1 MNNCEQWLRLLSNRR
16 LGDAR
21 TAEPGRIR
29 TDFQVDHDRIVFSSA
44 FRRLQ
49 DKTQVFPLADS
60 DYVRTRLT
68 HSIEVSCIGRS
79 LGTQVGEVITAKYG
93 IDTVQPADFG
103 AIVAA
108 ACLAHDIGNPPFGHS
123 GEDAIRHWFEQE
135 PPGQRLLEPL
145 GEQQRADLLRF
156 EGNAQGFRILTRLQ
170 SPDNPGLRLTHAVLA
185 AFTKYPCRSGLESRQ
200 DGISGKKHGFFHAE
214 EPFFVEV
221 AEATGLRERVPG
233 AAWDR
238 HPLAFLVEAAD
249 DISYH
254 IIDFEDGFRQG
265 CIDYSTAIDHLSA
278 LVDRDLSERLSGIAE
293 PKRRVEYLRAAGI
306 GSLVNATA
314 RAFLDQEE
322 AILRGEFDR
331 ELVGEI
337 PQADALESIKRF
349 AISHIYT
356 ARPVVEIEAAGFEV
370 LGGLL
375 DVFAGAAHEVAT
387 RPKPSRR
394 ARKLLE
400 LVPAQFLGEGGE
412 PAADP
417 YQRLLGITDFIAGM
431 TDTYAV
437 ATFKKVRGISLPH
450 A

>member
-1 MNNCEQWLRLLSNRR
+1 MKRGEQWLRLLSNRR

-21 TAEPGRIR
+21 PGEPGRIR

-79 LGTQVGEVITAKYG
+79 LGTQVGESIIAKYG
-93 IDTVQPADFG
+93 MDEIEPADFG

-135 PPGQRLLEPL
+135 SLGQKLLEPL
-145 GEQQRADLLRF
+145 TEQQQNDLLLF

-185 AFTKYPCRSGLESRQ
+185 AFSKYPGSSCRGPGRN
-200 DGISGKKHGFFHAE
+200 GISGKKHGFFAAE
-214 EPFFVEV
+214 EPFFIEI
-221 AEATGLRERVPG
+221 AEATGLRERIPG
-233 AAWDR
+233 AAWYR

-265 CIDYSTAIDHLSA
+265 CIDYRTAVDHLSA
-278 LVDRDLSERLSGIAE
+278 LIDRDVTDRLEGIAE
-293 PKRRVEYLRAAGI
+293 PKRRIEYLRAAGI

-314 RAFLDQEE
+314 DVFLDHEE
-322 AILRGEFDR
+322 AILNGEFDR
-331 ELVGEI
+331 ELIGEI
-337 PQADALESIKRF
+337 PQAGALESIKRF

-375 DVFAGAAHEVAT
+375 NVFAGAADEVAT
-387 RPKPSRR
+387 RQKPSRR
-394 ARKLLE
+394 AEKLLE
-400 LVPAQFLGEGGE
+400 LIPAQFLGQARQ
-412 PAADP
+412 PVADP
-417 YQRLLGITDFIAGM
+417 YQRLLGITDFITGM
-431 TDTYAV
+431 TDTFAV
-437 ATFKKVRGISLPH
+437 ATFRKVRGISLPH

>member
-1 MNNCEQWLRLLSNRR
+1 MSNSEKWLRLLSNRR
-16 LGDAR
+16 LGDIRAG
-21 TAEPGRIR
+21 EPGQIR
-29 TDFQVDHDRIVFSSA
+29 TDFQIDHDRIVFSSA

-79 LGTQVGEVITAKYG
+79 LGTQVGEAIIARYG
-93 IDTVQPADFG
+93 IDGIQPADFG

-123 GEDAIRHWFEQE
+123 GEDAIRNWFEHE
-135 PPGQRLLEPL
+135 SLGRNLLEPL
-145 GEQQRADLLRF
+145 SDQQRDDFLRF

-185 AFTKYPCRSGLESRQ
+185 AFTKYPRRSRLDSQ
-200 DGISGKKHGFFHAE
+200 PAGISGKKHGFFAAE
-214 EPFFVEV
+214 EAFFAEV
-221 AEATGLRERVPG
+221 AETTGLRERRRG
-233 AAWDR
+233 AAWYR

-254 IIDFEDGFRQG
+254 VIDFEDGFRQG
-265 CIDYSTAIDHLSA
+265 CIDYGTAVSHLSA
-278 LVDRDLSERLSGIAE
+278 LIDRDVTERLKGIAE
-293 PKRRVEYLRAAGI
+293 EKRRIEYLRAAGI

-314 RAFLDQEE
+314 KAFLDNEE
-322 AILRGEFDR
+322 AILSGEFDR

-337 PQADALESIKRF
+337 PQADALESIKGF
-349 AISHIYT
+349 AVSHIYT

-375 DVFAGAAHEVAT
+375 EVFAGAANEVAT
-387 RPKPSRR
+387 REKPSSR

-400 LVPAQFLGEGGE
+400 LVPEQFLGEGGR
-412 PAADP
+412 PAANP
-417 YQRLLGITDFIAGM
+417 YERLLGVTDFIAGM